1 MIEQL
6 LAYGWWVAVVFIIA
20 GFVALVKG
28 ADWLVDGASSIA
40 KRFGISD
47 LVIGLTVVAF
57 GTSMPEFVVNMVSV
71 VEGSTDLAIT
81 NILGSNII
89 NTFVI
94 LGLTALVYPIVSRK
108 RSRDFDIPLSIIAG
122 VLVLIFVAIQLPF
135 GESERGVGRMGGI
148 VLLVFFC
155 YFLYITFRHAKD
167 HMASWALATMVG
179 VDGSPRWVSIA
190 ILIDNAVNLFLDIVF
205 IKWLGWGIE
214 GSSAATV
221 LGHVVGIA
229 IMSRHFFYPENHLKI
244 RLSGAAGLMRDIISQ
259 GLPLAAASI
268 CLTVL
273 LYSANSIVLGSMG
286 RVGIFAFSVCMNL
299 LQIYNLFLSGTCR
312 TLQSLGSIQVGK
324 GDSQTFWWVLRKSF
338 RFITIAMLITCV
350 AIWLFPEEVAR
361 LFGADEQELIAES
374 VHALRIFALSFIPF
388 CYIYTLMIVYK
399 LYGYHKI
406 ALFISLA
413 LSLTVI
419 PVLWLMGRYA
429 PEQLWYSYLIAYA
442 IEAALIF
449 LFHKIGHV
457 EFKLK

>member
-167 HMASWALATMVG
+167 HPEEAGAEEVKVLPTRRAIALILAGFIGLVVGGELIVKSAVDIATRLGVSEAVIGLTVVALGTSLPELATSVLAAFKKNCDIALGNVVG
-179 VDGSPRWVSIA
+179 SNIF
-190 ILIDNAVNLFLDIVF
+190 NVF
-205 IKWLGWGIE
+205 FVLGTSATVRPLPAYNGIE
-214 GSSAATV
+214 V
-221 LGHVVGIA
+221 DA
-229 IMSRHFFYPENHLKI
+229 IMA
-244 RLSGAAGLMRDIISQ
+244 AAGSIIVW
-259 GLPLAAASI
+259 LAVKTDHERKIQRWAGA
-268 CLTVL
+268 L
-273 LYSANSIVLGSMG
+273 LLI
-286 RVGIFAFSVCMNL
+286 
-299 LQIYNLFLSGTCR
+299 IY
-312 TLQSLGSIQVGK
+312 
-324 GDSQTFWWVLRKSF
+324 
-338 RFITIAMLITCV
+338 A
-350 AIWLFPEEVAR
+350 
-361 LFGADEQELIAES
+361 
-374 VHALRIFALSFIPF
+374 
-388 CYIYTLMIVYK
+388 
-399 LYGYHKI
+399 
-406 ALFISLA
+406 
-413 LSLTVI
+413 
-419 PVLWLMGRYA
+419 
-429 PEQLWYSYLIAYA
+429 SYLTYR
-442 IEAALIF
+442 L
-449 LFHKIGHV
+449 LNV
-457 EFKLK
+457 